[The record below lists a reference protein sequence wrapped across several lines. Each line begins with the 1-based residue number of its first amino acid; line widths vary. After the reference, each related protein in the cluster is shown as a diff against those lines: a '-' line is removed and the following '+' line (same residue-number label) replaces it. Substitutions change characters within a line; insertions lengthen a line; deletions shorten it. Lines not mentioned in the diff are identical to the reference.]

1 MPSTYKKNTPLED
14 RKQKS
19 AKMLTMYPNRIP
31 VIVEMSTSSANYTSY
46 IEAAHKIKYLV
57 PYDICMGQLIKIIR
71 DKVKIPPSTAL
82 FFFIKNKLFPITSLI
97 GDIYGE
103 YGDEDGFLYI
113 EFCEESTFGNSDHS
127 DHFV

>member
-46 IEAAHKIKYLV
+46 I
-57 PYDICMGQLIKIIR
+57 
-71 DKVKIPPSTAL
+71 
-82 FFFIKNKLFPITSLI
+82 
-97 GDIYGE
+97 
-103 YGDEDGFLYI
+103 
-113 EFCEESTFGNSDHS
+113 
-127 DHFV
+127 